1 MKTLSTPITTQLA
14 AAKSGWCE
22 TFDFYLPSAITTPW
36 GSVSTLRLTTLPG
49 GVSFF
54 TPQLAPE
61 PSGTRG
67 AAASYQ
73 FWPLKRQAVRGSAKF
88 TDDKLT
94 ITASNVTA
102 EWATMI
108 SAIEWRDV
116 PVIIRSVCHA
126 LAVPTADDCAVL
138 FSGKIDNV
146 KVDLETIT
154 FQCSNDLAAF
164 NLTLPRENMHAN
176 CRFSWGDDQCTVI
189 RYRPTNYA
197 AKTVGSSSTTT
208 VVKSSGLTED
218 SLAYGASPTE
228 LVNPLSTGAIT
239 GSSQDTAWPG
249 YAYQVRS
256 GSATADGWV
265 LPTDATLKYSTDW
278 GVRTQGYWQIP
289 DAQAGITNAEL
300 KPYIQFDFGS
310 AKTAN
315 LWQFNHRTGNDR
327 EYMIKLVHIYS
338 STNAST
344 WKFERHFEI
353 PPIAGQIWDCMI
365 HGAQSARYWRIC
377 VRTRWG
383 DTLGKI
389 MFYRI
394 RAYEGNK
401 HYWMNGTITFGA
413 ATATAALRN
422 VSRQVLQSYN
432 GQVHVAELPVA
443 PASGD
448 TFTIE
453 RGCIGTFNACAE
465 RLNTENFG
473 GFDSMPNSLLA
484 R

>member
-1 MKTLSTPITTQLA
+1 MKTLTTAITNQTTA
-14 AAKSGWCE
+14 ENSGWAECY
-22 TFDFYLPSAITTPW
+22 DFYLPSAITTPW
-36 GSVSTLRLTTLPG
+36 GSLTTLRLTTLPNG
-49 GVSFF
+49 LTFF
-54 TPQLAPE
+54 TPKLAPE

-67 AAASYQ
+67 AAGSYN
-73 FWPLKRQAVRGSAKF
+73 FWPLKRQTVRGSAKF

-102 EWATMI
+102 EWATMV

-116 PVIIRSVCHA
+116 PLIIRKVCHA
-126 LAVPTADDCAVL
+126 LANPTADDCAVV
-138 FSGKIDNV
+138 FSGKIDSV
-146 KVDLETIT
+146 KVELETIT
-154 FQCSNDLAAF
+154 FQCSNDIAAF

-176 CRFSWGDDQCTVI
+176 CRFSWGDDQCTAI
-189 RYRPTNYA
+189 RFRPANCA
-197 AKTVGSSSTTT
+197 IKTVGSSSTTT

-218 SLAYGASPTE
+218 SLTSSATPTE
-228 LVNPLSTGAIT
+228 LVNPLSTSAIT
-239 GSSQDTAWPG
+239 ASSQDTTWPG

-256 GSATADGWV
+256 SSTTADGWV
-265 LPTDATLKYSTDW
+265 LPTDTTLKYSTDW

-289 DAQAGITNAEL
+289 DAQAGIANPEL

-315 LWQFNHRTGNDR
+315 LWKFEQRLGADR

-338 STNAST
+338 STNAVT

-353 PPIAGQIWDCMI
+353 PPSSSQLWDCLI

-377 VRTRWG
+377 IRTRWG
-383 DTLGKI
+383 DTLGKYC
-389 MFYRI
+389 FYRI

-401 HYWMNGTITFGA
+401 HYWMHGTITFGA

-432 GQVHVAELPVA
+432 GEVVVPELPVA

-448 TFTIE
+448 SFIIE
-453 RGCIGTFNACAE
+453 RGCIGTFNSCAE

-473 GFDSMPNSLLA
+473 GFDSMPNSLLV